1 MLEFI
6 LQKKHSVANPSRNNS
21 FRFYFKD
28 DNRNIHRVCKPFFLT
43 TLGFKKS
50 NDWVV
55 HSVLKSTEKDKLV
68 AEKDKRGCQPSVNKI
83 DKKNIED
90 HIESYNPCVS
100 HYRREHAPL
109 RRYLPSDV
117 SIKSMYQDFLQK
129 YKTSCSY
136 ELYRKVVVNN
146 KKISFT
152 KLGHEQCESCEE
164 FRLHDNTHTQDN
176 LKENC
181 DKCVLW
187 SKHITRA
194 NEARKMYKS
203 SSDSRF
209 DDKTVCVSADLQ
221 KVIML
226 PRIDT
231 FKRVLFVKRLVAYHE
246 SFVPVGKKPKAL
258 PYAVVWHEATA
269 GRCKEEIISTF
280 FAFLLKNR
288 DAENI
293 ILWLDNCSAQNKN
306 WGLFTFLVYIW

>member
-1 MLEFI
+1 M
-6 LQKKHSVANPSRNNS
+6 H
-21 FRFYFKD
+21 
-28 DNRNIHRVCKPFFLT
+28 
-43 TLGFKKS
+43 
-50 NDWVV
+50 
-55 HSVLKSTEKDKLV
+55 
-68 AEKDKRGCQPSVNKI
+68 
-83 DKKNIED
+83 
-90 HIESYNPCVS
+90 
-100 HYRREHAPL
+100 
-109 RRYLPSDV
+109 
-117 SIKSMYQDFLQK
+117 QDFLQK

-209 DDKTVCVSADLQ
+209 DDKTVCISADLQ

-231 FKRVLFVKRLVAYHE
+231 FKWVLFVKRLVSYHE
-246 SFVPVGKKPKAL
+246 FRTCG
-258 PYAVVWHEATA
+258 
-269 GRCKEEIISTF
+269 
-280 FAFLLKNR
+280 
-288 DAENI
+288 
-293 ILWLDNCSAQNKN
+293 
-306 WGLFTFLVYIW
+306 